1 MHPFIQH
8 RARLFVRTGAALLAA
23 LLLCLGLP
31 ALADDIK
38 DANKLLKQGEYAR
51 AMEKVDQHL
60 ATDPK
65 NPQARFLR
73 GLIFNAQGKSDEA
86 LVTFRSLTED
96 YPELPEPYNNL
107 AVLYAGQ
114 GKYDEALSALRM
126 AIRINPAYA
135 TAQEN
140 LGDVYSQMA
149 GLAYERAAT
158 LKSAQRKLALNRELL
173 AIGQPAPAATAVN
186 PPAEPTDKPAEAA
199 P

>member
-1 MHPFIQH
+1 MHPFMQH
-8 RARLFVRTGAALLAA
+8 RAQFFVRPVAALLAA
-23 LLLCLGLP
+23 LLLCLSLP
-31 ALADDIK
+31 ALADDIQ
-38 DANKLLKQGEYAR
+38 DANKLLKRGEYVR

-73 GLIFNAQGKSDEA
+73 GLIFSGQNNNDEA
-86 LVTFRSLTED
+86 LATFRSLTED

-126 AIRINPAYA
+126 AIRINPGYA

-149 GLAYERAAT
+149 GLAYERATT

-173 AIGQPAPAATAVN
+173 NIGKTAPAA
-186 PPAEPTDKPAEAA
+186 PAAKTPAGAA

>member
-1 MHPFIQH
+1 MFQLLQHPAPNLLR
-8 RARLFVRTGAALLAA
+8 RAAWLAAAALL
-23 LLLCLGLP
+23 CLSAG
-31 ALADDIK
+31 ARADDIQ
-38 DANKLLKQGEYAR
+38 DANKLLKQGEYVR

-73 GLIFNAQGKSDEA
+73 GLIFNAQGKSDDA
-86 LVTFRSLTED
+86 LITFRSLTED

-114 GKYDEALSALRM
+114 GKYDEALSALKM
-126 AIRINPAYA
+126 AIRINPGYA

-149 GLAYERAAT
+149 ALAYERATT
-158 LKSAQRKLALNRELL
+158 LESAQRKLALNRELL
-173 AIGQPAPAATAVN
+173 NIGKPAPAA
-186 PPAEPTDKPAEAA
+186 PAINAPAEAT

>member
-1 MHPFIQH
+1 MHRLLQH
-8 RARLFVRTGAALLAA
+8 PAPNLLRRAAWLAAAALL
-23 LLLCLGLP
+23 CLS
-31 ALADDIK
+31 AVARADDIQ
-38 DANKLLKQGEYAR
+38 DANKLLKQREYVR
-51 AMEKVDQHL
+51 AMAKVDQHL

-86 LVTFRSLTED
+86 LATFRSLTED
-96 YPELPEPYNNL
+96 YPELPEPHNNL

-114 GKYDEALSALRM
+114 GKYDEALSALKM
-126 AIRINPAYA
+126 AIRINPGYA

-149 GLAYERAAT
+149 GLAYERATT
-158 LKSAQRKLALNRELL
+158 LESAKRKLALNRELL
-173 AIGQPAPAATAVN
+173 NIGKPAAAAPAINV
-186 PPAEPTDKPAEAA
+186 PAEAA

>member
-1 MHPFIQH
+1 MHPFMQH
-8 RARLFVRTGAALLAA
+8 RAQFFFSSVAALLTT
-23 LLLCLGLP
+23 LLLCLSLP

-38 DANKLLKQGEYAR
+38 DANKLLKQGEYVR

-73 GLIFNAQGKSDEA
+73 GLIFNAQGKDDEA

-114 GKYDEALSALRM
+114 GKYDEALSALKM
-126 AIRINPAYA
+126 AIRINPGYA

-173 AIGQPAPAATAVN
+173 NAGKPAPAAPEINT
-186 PPAEPTDKPAEAA
+186 PAEPTP
-199 P
+199 

>member
-1 MHPFIQH
+1 MFQLLQHPAPNLLRH
-8 RARLFVRTGAALLAA
+8 AAWLAAAALL
-23 LLLCLGLP
+23 CLSAG
-31 ALADDIK
+31 ARADDIQ
-38 DANKLLKQGEYAR
+38 DANKLLKQGEYVR
-51 AMEKVDQHL
+51 AMAKVDQHL

-73 GLIFNAQGKSDEA
+73 GLVFNAQGKSDEA

-114 GKYDEALSALRM
+114 GKYDEALSALKM
-126 AIRINPAYA
+126 AIRINPGYA

-158 LKSAQRKLALNRELL
+158 LESAQRKLALNRELL
-173 AIGQPAPAATAVN
+173 NIEKPAPAAIT
-186 PPAEPTDKPAEAA
+186 PETPTEAT

>member
-1 MHPFIQH
+1 MHPFMQH
-8 RARLFVRTGAALLAA
+8 RAQFFFSSVAALLTT
-23 LLLCLGLP
+23 LLLCLSLP

-38 DANKLLKQGEYAR
+38 DANKLLKQGEYVR

-73 GLIFNAQGKSDEA
+73 GLIFNAQGKDDEA

-114 GKYDEALSALRM
+114 GKYDEALSALKM
-126 AIRINPAYA
+126 AIRINPGYA

-173 AIGQPAPAATAVN
+173 NAGKPAPAAPVINT
-186 PPAEPTDKPAEAA
+186 PAEQTP
-199 P
+199 

>member
-1 MHPFIQH
+1 MHPFMQH
-8 RARLFVRTGAALLAA
+8 RAQFFFSSVAALLTT
-23 LLLCLGLP
+23 LLLCLSLP

-38 DANKLLKQGEYAR
+38 DANKLLKQGEYVR

-73 GLIFNAQGKSDEA
+73 GLIFNAQGKDDEA

-114 GKYDEALSALRM
+114 GKYDEALSALKM
-126 AIRINPAYA
+126 AIRINPGYA

-173 AIGQPAPAATAVN
+173 NAGKPAPAAPVINT
-186 PPAEPTDKPAEAA
+186 PAERTP
-199 P
+199 